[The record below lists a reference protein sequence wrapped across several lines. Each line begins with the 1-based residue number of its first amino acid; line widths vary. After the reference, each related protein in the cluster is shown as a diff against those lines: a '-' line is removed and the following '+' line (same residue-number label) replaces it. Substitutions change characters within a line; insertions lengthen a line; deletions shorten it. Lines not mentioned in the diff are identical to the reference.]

1 MQQGPHHKLIP
12 LILLPEQITIIKC
25 QSNVYPSYNMIV
37 LGSILLKEQVYT
49 IRFVCVPQGRKCNR

>member
-25 QSNVYPSYNMIV
+25 QGNVYPSYNMIV
-37 LGSILLKEQVYT
+37 LGASLFYK
-49 IRFVCVPQGRKCNR
+49 VCVCIARQEM